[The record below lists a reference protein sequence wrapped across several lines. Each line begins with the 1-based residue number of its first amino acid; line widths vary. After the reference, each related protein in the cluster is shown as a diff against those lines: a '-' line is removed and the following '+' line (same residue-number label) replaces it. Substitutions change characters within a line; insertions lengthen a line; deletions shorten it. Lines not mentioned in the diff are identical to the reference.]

1 MILIVTYDLHDPGR
15 DYDKITAE
23 LKKAD
28 SWAHPQGS
36 VWLIDTQLGTAK
48 WRDRLKAVGD
58 SNDEYFIA
66 RLEGSWASLNMGDK
80 VAAWLK
86 DPARSW

>member
-15 DYDKITAE
+15 DYPKIQAE

-36 VWLIDTQLGTAK
+36 VWLIDTKLTALE
-48 WRDRLKAVGD
+48 WRDRLQAVGD
-58 SNDEYFIA
+58 ANDEYLVAQLQHNWAA
-66 RLEGSWASLNMGDK
+66 RNMDTPVAS
-80 VAAWLK
+80 WLK
-86 DPARSW
+86 NSARTW

>member
-15 DYDKITAE
+15 DYDKIQAE

-36 VWLIDTQLGTAK
+36 VWFLDTKLTPAE
-48 WRDRLKAVGD
+48 WRDKLEAVGD
-58 SNDEYFIA
+58 ANDECFVA
-66 RLEGSWASLNMGDK
+66 EMKKHWASRNTDK
-80 VAAWLK
+80 DVTDWLK
-86 DPARSW
+86 SPARNW